1 MKTRRINII
10 FLVPFIVLINLTG
23 LAFSADSLN
32 TFTFQGRLE
41 NANGEPI
48 SSTLNMTLN
57 IYDNQN
63 SCMWSESLPVTVI
76 AGEFNLMLGK
86 SISNPIAFSVNEQ
99 ARFIGFAVGGDP
111 EMEPRQEIGSVLRSG
126 LALSVADDAIT
137 SSKLADNA
145 VTSTKLS
152 NSAVTTEKLAGS
164 SGALTSGTSGQ
175 SLISNG
181 NGSFRWENVMLDS
194 VPASSLTGNISTDR
208 YSALDDLII
217 EGATDV
223 SINEIGY
230 LNGVTSAIQTQLNS
244 KLSSISPT
252 FTGTTNFSGNQ
263 WNSFVVMGNTT
274 TTQKL
279 YFSICDN
286 YAKIHTAGSSL
297 FMTNDGQHFGL
308 GSQYSSAYQLYCNGN
323 AANSTGSWATI
334 SDKRLKKNIKPIRGA
349 FKKLS
354 QLKGIAYEWIH
365 PDEHGKQTG
374 VRFGFVA
381 QDVEKIFPNWV
392 ADDTPRGKDKKLIP
406 KNEKI
411 KTLQFSYSFNA
422 YVLEA
427 IKEIK
432 AEKDKEIKLLQKE
445 NQRLKA
451 EFKVIKEVFCEEHQK
466 SAICQ

>member
-1 MKTRRINII
+1 MKQRIIGFI
-10 FLVPFIVLINLTG
+10 FFGVLFNLLVNFTG
-23 LAFSADSLN
+23 SAFSEDALN

-41 NANGEPI
+41 NANGVPV
-48 SSTLNMTLN
+48 SSTLNMTFKL
-57 IYDNQN
+57 YDNQN
-63 SCMWSESLPVTVI
+63 SCLWSESLPVTVI
-76 AGEFNLMLGK
+76 AGAFDLMLGK

-99 ARFIGFAVGGDP
+99 ARYIGLAVGGDP
-111 EMEPRQEIGSVLRSG
+111 EMEPKQEIGSVLRSG
-126 LALSVADDAIT
+126 LALSVADAAIT

-145 VTSTKLS
+145 VSP
-152 NSAVTTEKLAGS
+152 EKLAGA

-175 SLISNG
+175 SLLSNG
-181 NGSFRWENVMLDS
+181 NGTFSWGNINLDS
-194 VPASSLTGNISTDR
+194 VSASILTGNISTDR
-208 YSALDDLII
+208 YSALDDLVI
-217 EGATDV
+217 EGAADV
-223 SINEIGY
+223 SIDEIGY

-244 KLSSISPT
+244 KLSSSSPT
-252 FTGTTNFSGNQ
+252 FTGTTNFTGNQ

-279 YFSICDN
+279 YFSICDS
-286 YAKIHTAGSSL
+286 YAKIHTAGSTL
-297 FMTNDGQHFGL
+297 YMTNDGQHFGL
-308 GSQYSSAYQLYCNGN
+308 GSQYSSSYQLYCNGN

-334 SDKRLKKNIKPIRGA
+334 SDKRLKKNIKPIKGA

-354 QLKGIAYEWIH
+354 QLKGITYEWIH

-374 VRFGFVA
+374 ARFGFIA

-392 ADDTPRGKDKKLIP
+392 AEDTPRGKDKKLIP
-406 KNEKI
+406 KDKKI

-432 AEKDKEIKLLQKE
+432 AEKDNEIKVLQEE

-451 EFKVIKEVFCEEHQK
+451 EFKVIKEFFCKEQSK
-466 SAICQ
+466 STICQ